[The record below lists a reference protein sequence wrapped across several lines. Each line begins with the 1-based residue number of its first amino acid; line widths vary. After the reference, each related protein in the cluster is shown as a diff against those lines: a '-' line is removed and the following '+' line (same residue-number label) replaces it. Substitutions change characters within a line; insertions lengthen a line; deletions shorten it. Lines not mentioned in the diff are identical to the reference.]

1 MRAVIALATL
11 ALSGCAYFDAAK
23 NEAIHQIG
31 NVIAPPKEERPFGG
45 LDYTRQRQVVL
56 KDGSI
61 IQEQQIEKIV
71 EILTPIVPA
80 PIVRVIEPEAIAT
93 RPVEAAPTPTPTL
106 PPATL
111 DPQPISEALDAL
123 ESLGK

>member
-1 MRAVIALATL
+1 MRAAILVAAL

-31 NVIAPPKEERPFGG
+31 NVIAPPKEEKPFGG

-56 KDGSI
+56 RDGTV

-80 PIVRVIEPEAIAT
+80 PIVRIIEPEAIAT
-93 RPVEAAPTPTPTL
+93 RPVEDAPTPTPTL

-111 DPQPISEALDAL
+111 DPKTISEALDAL